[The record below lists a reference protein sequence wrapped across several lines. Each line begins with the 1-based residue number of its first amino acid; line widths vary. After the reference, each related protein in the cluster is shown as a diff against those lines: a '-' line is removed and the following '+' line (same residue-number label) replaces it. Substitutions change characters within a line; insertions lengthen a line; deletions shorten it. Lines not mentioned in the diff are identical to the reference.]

1 VPKRFPR
8 PRHSTDAR
16 QPTCRRS
23 AWLRRAFVL
32 IALPICAL
40 ACGWASVSLTAA
52 GAAPAVTAPTA
63 TPPSL
68 PVSPTLTTPTTAGND
83 ASINVNF
90 GSLDGTGNK
99 KPGQSVV
106 IILLLTVLAVAPALL
121 VMLTSFTRIVIV
133 LSLTRNA
140 LGLPSIPPNQVVIG
154 LALFLSLFVMAP
166 TLSKIND
173 EALQP
178 MLDGKMDFS
187 HAYNKAQGP
196 LRDFMLNQTRRGELN
211 LFINASGDK
220 PPASRDKVPL
230 ATLIPAFILSE
241 LKTAFIIGFVIFIPF
256 LIIDLV
262 VSSTLMSMGMFM
274 LPPVLVSLPFKLL
287 LFVMVDGWALV
298 VSSLITS
305 FHH

>member
-1 VPKRFPR
+1 M
-8 PRHSTDAR
+8 
-16 QPTCRRS
+16 RRI
-23 AWLRRAFVL
+23 FVVF
-32 IALPICAL
+32 ALPLAAL
-40 ACGWASVSLTAA
+40 ACGWLSASVDAA
-52 GAAPAVTAPTA
+52 GAAPADPATAVTTPSTPTVPTVAPPTTTAP
-63 TPPSL
+63 
-68 PVSPTLTTPTTAGND
+68 D
-83 ASINVNF
+83 ASVSIDF
-90 GSLDGTGNK
+90 GSLDGSGNK
-99 KPGQSVV
+99 KPGQSII

-166 TLSKIND
+166 TLTKIND

-178 MLDGKMDFS
+178 MLNGKMDFS

-211 LFINASGDK
+211 LFIHASGDK

-230 ATLIPAFILSE
+230 STLIPAFILSE

>member
-1 VPKRFPR
+1 
-8 PRHSTDAR
+8 
-16 QPTCRRS
+16 
-23 AWLRRAFVL
+23 
-32 IALPICAL
+32 
-40 ACGWASVSLTAA
+40 
-52 GAAPAVTAPTA
+52 
-63 TPPSL
+63 
-68 PVSPTLTTPTTAGND
+68 
-83 ASINVNF
+83 
-90 GSLDGTGNK
+90 
-99 KPGQSVV
+99 
-106 IILLLTVLAVAPALL
+106 
-121 VMLTSFTRIVIV
+121 
-133 LSLTRNA
+133 
-140 LGLPSIPPNQVVIG
+140 
-154 LALFLSLFVMAP
+154 
-166 TLSKIND
+166 
-173 EALQP
+173 

-196 LRDFMLNQTRRGELN
+196 LRDFMLNQTRSNELN
-211 LFINASGDK
+211 LFIGASGDK
-220 PPASRDKVPL
+220 PPSSRDKVPL